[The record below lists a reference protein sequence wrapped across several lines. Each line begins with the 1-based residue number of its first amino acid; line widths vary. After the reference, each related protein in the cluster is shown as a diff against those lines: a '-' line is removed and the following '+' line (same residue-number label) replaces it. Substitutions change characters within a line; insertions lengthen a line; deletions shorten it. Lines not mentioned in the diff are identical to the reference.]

1 MSDAPIRR
9 LGVPGRGLKG
19 KGSAVILVVGATGEL
34 GGRIS
39 GLLVDQ
45 GQQVRALVR
54 SSTDA
59 AALTGIGVEVVRGD
73 LREPASLT
81 AALEGVGTVVTTA
94 NAIGR
99 ILAGSKDV
107 TIAAVDG
114 AGNLNLI
121 DAAAR
126 AGVTRFVFVSAAGIG
141 EQLAG
146 MAPLMAAKWAAEK
159 ALRATSMETVVVRPD
174 MFQEVWLAPMTGI
187 DPVAGK
193 ALIYGT
199 GEMVARYVAIDDVA
213 ALCAHL
219 AVVPNPPDAVSFG
232 GPEEMTRM
240 QVVAAFESATG
251 SPMKVRHVPRPML
264 SLGHRLL
271 WRIKPELA
279 SLMGMAL
286 FFDTHPAT
294 WDDKPL
300 WDAGITP
307 RAASQFISHSVRGR

>member
-1 MSDAPIRR
+1 M
-9 LGVPGRGLKG
+9 
-19 KGSAVILVVGATGEL
+19 ILVVGATGEL

-39 GLLVDQ
+39 GLLVDR
-45 GQQVRALVR
+45 GQVVRALVR
-54 SSTDA
+54 PGTEA
-59 AALTGIGVEVVRGD
+59 TVLAGIGVEVVRGD
-73 LREPASLT
+73 LREPASLA
-81 AALEGVGTVVTTA
+81 AALEGVATVVTTA

-99 ILAGSKDV
+99 IMAGSTDL
-107 TIAAVDG
+107 TIADVDG
-114 AGNLNLI
+114 AGNRNLI

-126 AGVTRFVFVSAAGIG
+126 AGVGRFVFVSAAGMG
-141 EQLAG
+141 QEMAR

-159 ALRATSMETVVVRPD
+159 ALRATSMRAVLVRPD

-199 GEMVARYVAIDDVA
+199 GRMPSRYVAIDDVA
-213 ALCAHL
+213 AMCAHL
-219 AVVPNPPDAVSFG
+219 AVVPDPAEEVSFG
-232 GPEEMTRM
+232 GPEELTRM

-271 WRIKPELA
+271 GRIRPELA

-307 RAASQFISHSVRGR
+307 RPASAFISQSVRGS